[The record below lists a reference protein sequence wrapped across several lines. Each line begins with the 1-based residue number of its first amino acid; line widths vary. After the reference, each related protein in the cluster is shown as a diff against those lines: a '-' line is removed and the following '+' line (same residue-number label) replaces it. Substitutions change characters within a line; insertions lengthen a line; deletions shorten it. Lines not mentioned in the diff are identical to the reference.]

1 MAGMSQPERKRM
13 LVTTVIVALALA
25 GIAMVVNAVVQPGSR
40 KRSDQSQ
47 QAVPAPRAPLVFG
60 TSP

>member
-1 MAGMSQPERKRM
+1 MRQPFPARPGRPSREGKRM

-40 KRSDQSQ
+40 
-47 QAVPAPRAPLVFG
+47 
-60 TSP
+60 